1 MSILSR
7 LFGGG
12 GAPEPRPEAGP
23 EPVEHDGFRI
33 FAEPVRD
40 GAGWRV
46 GARIETEVDGEV
58 KVHRMIR
65 ADTIENEDT
74 ARDASLR
81 KARMLIDQQGMR
93 IFDS

>member
-12 GAPEPRPEAGP
+12 GGPGP
-23 EPVEHDGFRI
+23 EPDPAPVGHDGFRI
-33 FAEPVRD
+33 FADPVRD
-40 GAGWRV
+40 GARWRI
-46 GARIETEVDGEV
+46 GARIEKEVDGAV

-65 ADTIENEDT
+65 ADTIEDET
-74 ARDASLR
+74 AARDASLR
-81 KARMLIDQQGMR
+81 KARMLIDQQGLR